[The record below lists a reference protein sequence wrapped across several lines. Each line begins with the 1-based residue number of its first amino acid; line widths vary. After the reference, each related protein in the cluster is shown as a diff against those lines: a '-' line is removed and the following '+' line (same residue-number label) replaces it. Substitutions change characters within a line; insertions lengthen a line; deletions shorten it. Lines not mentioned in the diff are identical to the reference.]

1 MPDRIISREANGN
14 VVEVQSVP
22 VQTDPFAY
30 GAKMAEMDRRL
41 GRPVATYEVI
51 SPFGE
56 IFVSCTSIGRWQEL
70 MEKYA
75 KGRIEYRIADG
86 EDETDILAVL
96 EEVATEIPVN
106 LDGAERQEKIRIEIR
121 QCQQT
126 KKSWVAV
133 DTDGKVIGFA
143 LARPDA
149 HEGKAAIYLP
159 YVGVSAASRRSGI
172 FSTLVEKL
180 KANGVPLIAN
190 VLHDN
195 HSGMALYSTRHRKCK
210 ESNGLM
216 GSFEDRSWARKAII

>member
-1 MPDRIISREANGN
+1 MERQLIIS
-14 VVEVQSVP
+14 
-22 VQTDPFAY
+22 
-30 GAKMAEMDRRL
+30 GALM
-41 GRPVATYEVI
+41 TT
-51 SPFGE
+51 
-56 IFVSCTSIGRWQEL
+56 TSNE
-70 MEKYA
+70 
-75 KGRIEYRIADG
+75 IEYRIANG
-86 EDETDILAVL
+86 NDETDILAVL
-96 EEVATEIPVN
+96 EEVSTEIPLN

-133 DTDGKVIGFA
+133 DTDGKVVGFA

-180 KANGVPLIAN
+180 KANGQPLIAN

-195 HSGMALYSTRHRKCK
+195 QSGMVDNLGK
-210 ESNGLM
+210 NGFTKVDWNAKQQTFLW
-216 GSFEDRSWARKAII
+216 SPVVK